1 MSEKIVNEL
10 KLAVTG
16 AIESIE
22 DLTENEVQTSAEAA
36 CIEASILSFAHSIAL
51 ALFNVDA
58 IPDIDQFLLDC
69 GMDEADVAAVA
80 MSRKSNGEE
89 PESEH

>member
-16 AIESIE
+16 AIASIE
-22 DLTENEVQTSAEAA
+22 DLTENEVQTAAEAA
-36 CIEASILSFAHSIAL
+36 CIQASILSFAHSIAL
-51 ALFNVDA
+51 ALFTVDA
-58 IPDIDQFLLDC
+58 IPDIDAFLLEC
-69 GMDEADVAAVA
+69 GMDESDVAVTAL
-80 MSRKSNGEE
+80 SRKISEE